1 MNGVTVVTMSEFGR
15 RLKENASGGT
25 DHGSGSCM
33 FVLGGGVN
41 GGKVYANWPGLA
53 PAQLYGP
60 GDLAPTTDFRTVLGE
75 VVAKRLGN
83 SALDSVFP
91 GFAEPAFLGV
101 CK

>member
-1 MNGVTVVTMSEFGR
+1 
-15 RLKENASGGT
+15 
-25 DHGSGSCM
+25 
-33 FVLGGGVN
+33 VN

-53 PAQLYGP
+53 PAQLFGP

-91 GFAEPAFLGV
+91 GFTEPAFLGV